1 MRLVIK
7 NSTTIVNRAK
17 DTPQVSLVIT
27 CYNYD
32 KFVEKAIN
40 SALGQT
46 YKNLKIIVIDD
57 GSTDSSLDV
66 IKSYKDKI
74 KIVSRK
80 NKGIVFTRNEAISLA
95 INNSSEFLCF
105 LDADDY
111 FNDDYISSMVKIA
124 KRTGA
129 DVVYPNWRIFGDRD
143 EKVEFSDFTLQK
155 LIKHEIHCTA
165 ESLIRVKSIG
175 KNRFESET
183 VAEDWDFF
191 LGLALKG
198 RKFVLAKDCY
208 INYRV
213 RQNTRGTSRDYW
225 EDMRYF
231 YQILQKWQEKYPEK
245 VDPID
250 LPLAIGR
257 RRDEFIDEQKKI
269 IDDLQSKIN
278 TLREETQ
285 LQRESIAKL
294 SAAIEGIQRSKAY
307 RFATKLS
314 AAKNRFK
321 KS

>member
-1 MRLVIK
+1 MKQPLV
-7 NSTTIVNRAK
+7 SV
-17 DTPQVSLVIT
+17 VIT
-27 CYNYD
+27 CYNYAD
-32 KFVEKAIN
+32 YVEQAIK
-40 SALGQT
+40 SILQQT
-46 YKNLKIIVIDD
+46 YKNIELIIIDD
-57 GSTDSSLDV
+57 GSTDKSLDIITKYRDSAKV
-66 IKSYKDKI
+66 
-74 KIVSRK
+74 VSRK
-80 NKGIVFTRNEAISLA
+80 NKGIVYTRNEAIQLA
-95 INNSSEFLCF
+95 KGKYLCF

-111 FNDDYISSMVKIA
+111 FDKDYIGNMVDIA
-124 KRTGA
+124 EQTGA

-250 LPLAIGR
+250 LPLAINR